1 MPDSPHLLAQTTV
14 QKVYTRF
21 QQAVQSVAEDLD
33 PDEIDE
39 DVLVG
44 ALHKYADSA
53 LANIARET
61 ANAVMRSGR
70 ADGLLDATQGE
81 DVVWRRSSVLD
92 QNTCGPCEDA
102 DGTEI
107 DGPDDDLSDIC
118 DGGSLC
124 RCIPYADMSEQ
135 EE

>member
-1 MPDSPHLLAQTTV
+1 MRDSPQLLAQATV

-21 QQAVQSVAEDLD
+21 QQAVQSVAEDMDLD
-33 PDEIDE
+33 DIDE
-39 DVLVG
+39 DVLAG

-61 ANAVMRSGR
+61 ANAVMRAGR
-70 ADGLLDATQGE
+70 SEGLQEATQGQE
-81 DVVWRRSSVLD
+81 VTWRRSSVLD
-92 QNTCGPCEDA
+92 QNTCGPCEDE

-118 DGGSLC
+118 EGGSLC
-124 RCIPYADMSEQ
+124 RCIPYADMSDQ